1 MILIDNWVFILA
13 AIIFFCIFVLCLLVC
28 WVISY
33 CYSMRVTTAEQEKE
47 NANFDSLFRERYHVE
62 MDKLK
67 REED

>member
-1 MILIDNWVFILA
+1 MIPIDNWVFILA
-13 AIIFFCIFVLCLLVC
+13 AIIFLCIFVLCVLVC

-33 CYSMRVTTAEQEKE
+33 CHSMRVTTAEQEKE
-47 NANFDSLFRERYHVE
+47 NANFDSLFRERYCVE